1 MLGAANISST
11 EVMAVFDFL
20 LLVYGIYSIHAARK
34 MKGTGE
40 PPQWLMA
47 VEELKRVRNPL
58 EFCKD
63 MAPKTMVFGAG
74 CILFGIYGI
83 VMSLVFKNKIL
94 ENIGVLVFL
103 VFIAWFFIALRKAKK
118 KYV

>member
-1 MLGAANISST
+1 MLGAANVGST
-11 EVMAVFDFL
+11 EVMAIFDFL
-20 LLVYGIYSIHAARK
+20 LLIYGIYSIHAARK
-34 MKGTGE
+34 MKDTKE
-40 PPQWLMA
+40 PPQWLMS
-47 VEELKRVRNPL
+47 VEELERVRNPL

-83 VMSLVFKNKIL
+83 VMSLVFKNRML

-103 VFIAWFFIALRKAKK
+103 AFIAWFLVMLRKAKK